1 MSDYL
6 DKWKNFL
13 KEGAQWGGFT
23 GGAAPLD
30 EPTPDS
36 GPIPPEQLRKMWS
49 IYTEM
54 GMSPEEILQTPEF
67 VEAGIVSPEQLQEDG
82 VRDTY
87 GTEVEKRNKE
97 SREKGAKEMGL
108 EEGIAGKCQ
117 KGYKTDE
124 DQPTK
129 KMYGD
134 T

>member
-13 KEGAQWGGFT
+13 EEGAQWGGFT

-36 GPIPPEQLRKMWS
+36 GPIPLEQLRRMWS

-54 GMSPEEILQTPEF
+54 GMSAKEILRTPEF
-67 VEAGIVSPEQLQEDG
+67 RDAGIVSPEQLQEDD

-87 GTEVEKRNKE
+87 GREVVDRNEE
-97 SREKGAKEMGL
+97 SRKKGAKEMGL
-108 EEGIAGKCQ
+108 EEGAAGS
-117 KGYKTDE
+117 
-124 DQPTK
+124 
-129 KMYGD
+129 
-134 T
+134 